1 MRNDEATGL
10 VKGLGVFGATSVV
23 AGTMIGT
30 AIFVV
35 PGIMLQ
41 LVRTPAM
48 VLVVFVAAGV
58 LSLFGALSY
67 AELGAAL
74 PQAGGEF
81 VYMHRA
87 YGPLFGFLYGWTQFI
102 IAKTASIAAIA
113 TGFVIYLAYFFPRLH
128 ETVWGAAFH
137 FSRHG
142 VEVRLT
148 GLQIGSTLM
157 VLLLS
162 GLNILGVRRSGAVQ
176 TVFTASKL
184 LVLAILIVLGLTY
197 GHGSWQGFHPFFA
210 AGGHGGLLTA
220 FGVATVSA
228 LWAYDGWNNLSM
240 VAGEVK
246 NPQRNMPVALIAGAL
261 LVLIV
266 YVLVNLAYFYVLP
279 ASQVLGTN
287 TVASDAARR
296 FLGNA
301 GGAFIAV
308 GVMIS
313 TFATLNGSILAGSRI
328 PYATAREG
336 LFPAGL
342 GACKS
347 PLPHTCRVPG
357 MAGHYRGIVHADGR
371 VPVALHEGDFFRIP
385 LLRSLHCRSFCAAPA
400 GAWPAATLSDLG
412 ISPGSRDFCYSLSLP
427 AGEYILAATRRLHVG
442 SRAGGQRHS
451 RVLDLEGMET
461 SFCMNRKSK
470 LKIGNSKL
478 ETRKSKERQGGAYRV
493 SIFEISSF

>member
-197 GHGSWQGFHPFFA
+197 GHGSWQGFRPFFA

-246 NPQRNMPVALIAGAL
+246 NPQRNVPLALIAGAL

-266 YVLVNLAYFYVLP
+266 YVLVNLAYFHVLP

-342 GACKS
+342 GAVNPRFHTPAVSLVWQAVIAGLFTLTGGYQSLYTKAIFSEFLFYALCTAGVLVLRRREPGLPRPYRTWGY
-347 PLPHTCRVPG
+347 PLVP
-357 MAGHYRGIVHADGR
+357 AIFVILSVCLLVNTFWQQRADSMWG
-371 VPVALHEGDFFRIP
+371 VALVASGIP
-385 LLRSLHCRSFCAAPA
+385 AYWIWR
-400 GAWPAATLSDLG
+400 AWK
-412 ISPGSRDFCYSLSLP
+412 
-427 AGEYILAATRRLHVG
+427 
-442 SRAGGQRHS
+442 RHS
-451 RVLDLEGMET
+451 
-461 SFCMNRKSK
+461 
-470 LKIGNSKL
+470 
-478 ETRKSKERQGGAYRV
+478 A
-493 SIFEISSF
+493 